1 MLATDTLLPG
11 STLLAHVPQIELLL
25 TDVDGVLTD
34 GGITFDNNGIETKTF
49 NVRDGLGVR
58 LWQRAGCKLGIVTG
72 RASRIVEQRADDL
85 DIEIVHQAVK
95 EKLPL
100 VKSIAESQGLSLDQ
114 VAYLG
119 DDLPDLPAIRA
130 VGFGAAVADAAPEL
144 IDSADYVANT
154 PGGRG
159 ALREVVEKLLK
170 DSGRWQAATGPL
182 HG

>member
-1 MLATDTLLPG
+1 MPAD
-11 STLLAHVPQIELLL
+11 VKLLL

-34 GGITFDNNGIETKTF
+34 GSLTFDANGVETKTF

-58 LWQRAGCKLGIVTG
+58 LWQRSGGVFGIVTG
-72 RASRIVEQRADDL
+72 RASSIVERRAEEL
-85 DIEIVHQAVK
+85 DIGLVMQGVN
-95 EKLPL
+95 EKLPVVEDL
-100 VKSIAESQGLSLDQ
+100 ADREGLTLAR

-130 VGFGAAVADAAPEL
+130 VGFGVAVADAAPEL
-144 IDSADYVANT
+144 LESADYVTKT

-159 ALREVVEKLLK
+159 ALREVVELLLQR
-170 DSGRWQAATGPL
+170 SGRWDAAVGAL